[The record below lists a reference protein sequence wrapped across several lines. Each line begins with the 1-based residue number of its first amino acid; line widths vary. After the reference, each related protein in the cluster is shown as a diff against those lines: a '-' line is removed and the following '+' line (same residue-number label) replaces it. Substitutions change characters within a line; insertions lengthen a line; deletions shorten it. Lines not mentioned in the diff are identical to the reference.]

1 MRPDYD
7 ASSYLWNTWSDSELR
22 AWVVKEKAADNA
34 KAADMK
40 RHELE
45 NLVSANYNKASDTI
59 SSAWNENSM
68 KGWLVKNGLLKSD
81 AEATK
86 DQVNWLV

>member
-1 MRPDYD
+1 
-7 ASSYLWNTWSDSELR
+7 
-22 AWVVKEKAADNA
+22 
-34 KAADMK
+34 MK

-68 KGWLVKNGLLKSD
+68 KGWLVKNGIIKSD

-86 DQVNWLV
+86 DQVS